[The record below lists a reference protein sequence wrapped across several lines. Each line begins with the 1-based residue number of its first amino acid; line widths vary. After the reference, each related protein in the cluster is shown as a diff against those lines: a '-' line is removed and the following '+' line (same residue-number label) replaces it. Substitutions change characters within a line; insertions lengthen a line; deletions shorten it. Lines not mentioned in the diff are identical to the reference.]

1 MDLLPCPDG
10 YLLDPNSSLAVGHHT
25 LNDYLVRVEEAGWK
39 TALKEISAVRDKSR
53 KLLAWKALL
62 ERMWWLQE
70 SNPSSAALSPF
81 RGLAEV
87 IEKWKLSPSENDLL
101 EVLGRTAAVAPFLA
115 PYTPIA
121 HVMTYLEE
129 NHPTERLAAGI
140 REFRLS
146 VWDRSFRVNQVS
158 LQLFRSRLDM
168 LAWRDEWTPVDLK
181 RCWSQQIRADFRVM
195 RGPHKE
201 NWRRLLYRIH
211 GDEGTRPAASW
222 LAQSRKDIEAIGS
235 ADFNSRVRGW
245 FAPLRALSAHRL
257 SREGGFLL
265 RSFVWLAADSK
276 SPDLLTKI
284 REISGVKF
292 KPESNGQK
300 VIRAVNEV
308 LEQADA
314 TV

>member
-1 MDLLPCPDG
+1 M
-10 YLLDPNSSLAVGHHT
+10 
-25 LNDYLVRVEEAGWK
+25 
-39 TALKEISAVRDKSR
+39 
-53 KLLAWKALL
+53 
-62 ERMWWLQE
+62 
-70 SNPSSAALSPF
+70 
-81 RGLAEV
+81 
-87 IEKWKLSPSENDLL
+87 
-101 EVLGRTAAVAPFLA
+101 
-115 PYTPIA
+115 
-121 HVMTYLEE
+121 
-129 NHPTERLAAGI
+129 
-140 REFRLS
+140 
-146 VWDRSFRVNQVS
+146 WDRSFRVNQVS

-257 SREGGFLL
+257 SREGSFLL

-284 REISGVKF
+284 REISRVKF